1 MSDKARATK
10 IAGLLRSFFIMH
22 PESSK
27 IIGISGLAGYVPPY
41 RVWLEDWCD
50 WTDNQW
56 PKIREVVGRSF
67 RVRGPQHSMYTM
79 AANAVIRLIDQ
90 YDVDPTRVKFLGLGT
105 ESSTDNSA
113 GAIIVKGMVDE
124 ALIARGK
131 PPISRSCEVPEFKHA
146 CLGGVY
152 GMKGAIRHLALD
164 GAGGQ
169 AIVVCA
175 DIAEYARGSSGEPTQ
190 GAGAVAMLLEE
201 DPQLA
206 IVDLVGSGSA
216 SDYRLMD
223 FRKPMLRFCG
233 QDRSQTHHVQDFPVF
248 NGKYST
254 TCYIDETLQALND
267 MYEKRGLE
275 PRAYLDS
282 LRNVF
287 MHRPYR
293 RMPETG
299 WAVSWLFALGHGG
312 DEGRAELARYCEPA
326 GIEVD
331 ALLTEMRTEPEVA
344 RLATPEKLSYEAY
357 PLTMAVLRNFRATE
371 EFQAN
376 VLDKLRLGSDA
387 MRDLGNLYTAALP
400 AWMAAGFE
408 QALEDDSLAAG
419 EEVLTLGYGSGDA
432 AEVIPFFIADGWREA
447 TRKMRFRES
456 LEFAIDIDFEQYKAL
471 HDGGK
476 VTGLDYEPNN
486 EFIIETVGNT
496 DERHFAD
503 LGIEY
508 YRYIA

>member
-1 MSDKARATK
+1 MNQ
-10 IAGLLRSFFIMH
+10 H
-22 PESSK
+22 SSK
-27 IIGISGLAGYVPPY
+27 KLIGVSGLAAYVPPY

-67 RVRGPQHSMYTM
+67 RVRGPNHSIYTM
-79 AANAVIRLIDQ
+79 AATAVLRLIEQ
-90 YDVDPTRVKFLGLGT
+90 YDVDPQRVKFLGLGT

-164 GAGGQ
+164 GAGSQ

-206 IVDLVGSGSA
+206 IVDLIGSGSA
-216 SDYRLMD
+216 SDYRIMD

-233 QDRSQTHHVQDFPVF
+233 QDRSESHQVQDFPVF

-254 TCYIDETLQALND
+254 TCYIDETLHAMHD
-267 MYEKRGLE
+267 MYVKRELK
-275 PRAYLDS
+275 ASDYLRS
-282 LRNVF
+282 LRTVF

-299 WAVSWLFALGHGG
+299 WAVSYLFALGQGSAE
-312 DEGRAELARYCEPA
+312 DRAELASYCYEAGVDITAVRAEMVSKPA
-326 GIEVD
+326 VA
-331 ALLTEMRTEPEVA
+331 ALASPE
-344 RLATPEKLSYEAY
+344 THQFEAY
-357 PLTMAVLRNFRATE
+357 PLTMAALRAFRASRHYRRE
-371 EFQAN
+371 I
-376 VLDKLRLGSDA
+376 LDKMALGSD
-387 MRDLGNLYTAALP
+387 MMLDLGNLYTAALP

-408 QALEDDSLAAG
+408 QALDEDSLSAG

-432 AEVIPFFIADGWREA
+432 AEVIPFFMADGWREA
-447 TRKMRFRES
+447 AAKIQFNAAMQ
-456 LEFAIDIDFEQYKAL
+456 LAVDLNQEQYEAL
-471 HDGGK
+471 HDGRR
-476 VTGLDYEPNN
+476 VAGLDYLPNN
-486 EFIIETVGNT
+486 EFVIDRVGNVE
-496 DERHFAD
+496 ERHFTD

-508 YRYIA
+508 YKYIA

>member
-1 MSDKARATK
+1 MNQQ
-10 IAGLLRSFFIMH
+10 
-22 PESSK
+22 SSQK
-27 IIGISGLAGYVPPY
+27 SIGISGLAAYLPPY
-41 RVWLEDWCD
+41 RVWLEDWCE

-67 RVRGPQHSMYTM
+67 RVRGPNHSVYTM
-79 AANAVIRLIDQ
+79 AATAVMRLIEQ
-90 YDVDPTRVKFLGLGT
+90 YDVDPQRVKFLGLGT

-113 GAIIVKGMVDE
+113 GAIVVKGMVDE

-164 GAGGQ
+164 GAGSQ

-201 DPQLA
+201 DPKLA
-206 IVDLVGSGSA
+206 IVDLIGSGSA
-216 SDYRLMD
+216 SDYRIMD

-233 QDRSQTHHVQDFPVF
+233 QDRSESHQVQDFPVF

-254 TCYIDETLQALND
+254 TCYIDETLHALHD
-267 MYEKRGLE
+267 MYVKRDLK
-275 PRAYLDS
+275 ASDYLRS
-282 LRNVF
+282 LRTVF

-299 WAVSWLFALGHGG
+299 WAVSYLFALGQGNAE
-312 DEGRAELARYCEPA
+312 DRAELASYCYEAGVDVAAVRAEMLSKPA
-326 GIEVD
+326 VA
-331 ALLTEMRTEPEVA
+331 ALAGPE
-344 RLATPEKLSYEAY
+344 THQFEAY
-357 PLTMAVLRNFRATE
+357 PLTMAVLRAFRASRHYRKE
-371 EFQAN
+371 I
-376 VLDKLRLGSDA
+376 LDKMALGSD
-387 MRDLGNLYTAALP
+387 MMLDLGNLYTAALP

-408 QALEDDSLAAG
+408 QALEENSLRAG

-432 AEVIPFFIADGWREA
+432 AEVIPFFMADGWREA
-447 TRKMRFRES
+447 TAKIRFS
-456 LEFAIDIDFEQYKAL
+456 AAMQLAVDLSQEQYEAL
-471 HDGGK
+471 HDGRR
-476 VTGLDYEPNN
+476 VAGLDYLPNN
-486 EFIIETVGNT
+486 EFIIDRVGSVE
-496 DERHFAD
+496 DRHFSD
-503 LGIEY
+503 MGIEY
-508 YRYIA
+508 YKYIA

>member
-1 MSDKARATK
+1 MT
-10 IAGLLRSFFIMH
+10 
-22 PESSK
+22 ESNNRK
-27 IIGISGLAGYVPPY
+27 PIGISGLAAYVPPY

-67 RVRGPQHSMYTM
+67 RVRGPNHSVYTM

-90 YDVDPTRVKFLGLGT
+90 YDVDPSRVKFLGLGT

-124 ALIARGK
+124 ALAARGK
-131 PPISRSCEVPEFKHA
+131 APIARSCEVPEFKHA

-164 GAGGQ
+164 GAGSQ

-201 DPQLA
+201 DPKLA

-233 QDRSQTHHVQDFPVF
+233 QDRSETHQVQDFPVF

-254 TCYIDETLQALND
+254 TCYIDETLHALTD
-267 MYEKRGLE
+267 MYEKRKLNAIE
-275 PRAYLDS
+275 HLRS
-282 LRNVF
+282 LRTLF
-287 MHRPYR
+287 LHRPYR

-299 WAVSWLFALGHGG
+299 WAVSYLFALGQGKSE
-312 DEGRAELARYCEPA
+312 DRAELAAYCYEA
-326 GIEVD
+326 GVD
-331 ALLTEMRTEPEVA
+331 VQALLSEMCSKPEVSSFA
-344 RLATPEKLSYEAY
+344 NPEQLSYEAY
-357 PLTMAVLRNFRATE
+357 PMAMAVLRAFRASRHFRKE
-371 EFQAN
+371 I
-376 VLDKLRLGSDA
+376 LDKLRLGSDT
-387 MRDLGNLYTAALP
+387 MLDLGNLYTAALP

-408 QALEDDSLAAG
+408 QALDEDSLSAG

-432 AEVIPFFIADGWREA
+432 AEVIPFFMAESWRKAAAKIHFADAMELTLDLNRQ
-447 TRKMRFRES
+447 
-456 LEFAIDIDFEQYKAL
+456 QYEAL
-471 HDGGK
+471 HDGRR
-476 VTGLDYEPNN
+476 VQDLDYVASN
-486 EFIIETVGNT
+486 EFVIERVGQRA
-496 DERHFAD
+496 DRHFAD

>member
-1 MSDKARATK
+1 MSRSTK
-10 IAGLLRSFFIMH
+10 
-22 PESSK
+22 P
-27 IIGISGLAGYVPPY
+27 IGISGLAAYIPPY

-67 RVRGPQHSMYTM
+67 RIRGPNHSVYTM
-79 AANAVIRLIDQ
+79 AANAVLRLIDQ

-113 GAIIVKGMVDE
+113 GAIVVKGMVDA
-124 ALIARGK
+124 ALIERGK

-164 GAGGQ
+164 GAGSQ

-190 GAGAVAMLLEE
+190 GSGAVAMLLEE
-201 DPQLA
+201 DPELA
-206 IVDLVGSGSA
+206 VVDLIGSGSA
-216 SDYRLMD
+216 SDYRIMD

-233 QDRSQTHHVQDFPVF
+233 QDRTESHQVQDFPVF

-254 TCYIDETLQALND
+254 TCYIDETLHALND
-267 MYEKRGLE
+267 MYVKRELN
-275 PRAYLDS
+275 PSAYMRS
-282 LRNVF
+282 LRTVF

-299 WAVSWLFALGHGG
+299 WAVSYLFALSQGSAE
-312 DEGRAELARYCEPA
+312 DRAELASYCYEA
-326 GIEVD
+326 GVNVEAIR
-331 ALLTEMRTEPEVA
+331 TEMLSKPEVA
-344 RLATPEKLSYEAY
+344 ALATPEALHYEAY
-357 PLTMAVLRNFRATE
+357 PLTMATLRAFRASRHYRKE
-371 EFQAN
+371 I
-376 VLDKLRLGSDA
+376 LDKMALGSDT
-387 MRDLGNLYTAALP
+387 MLDLGNLYTAALP

-408 QALEDDSLAAG
+408 QALDEDSLSSG

-432 AEVIPFFIADGWREA
+432 AEVIPFFMAEGWREA
-447 TRKMRFRES
+447 AAKIHFNDAMQ
-456 LEFAIDIDFEQYKAL
+456 FAVDLNREQYEAL
-471 HDGGK
+471 HDGRR
-476 VTGLDYEPNN
+476 VTGLSYVPNN
-486 EFIIETVGNT
+486 EFVIDRVGGT
-496 DERHFAD
+496 DERHFSD

-508 YRYIA
+508 YKFIA

>member
-1 MSDKARATK
+1 MN
-10 IAGLLRSFFIMH
+10 L
-22 PESSK
+22 SSERK
-27 IIGISGLAGYVPPY
+27 LIGISGLAAYVPPY
-41 RVWLEDWCD
+41 RVWLRDWCD
-50 WTDNQW
+50 WTNNQW

-67 RVRGPQHSMYTM
+67 RVRGPDHSVYTM

-90 YDVDPTRVKFLGLGT
+90 YDIDPARVKFLGLGT

-113 GAIIVKGMVDE
+113 GAIIVKGMVDQ

-131 PPISRSCEVPEFKHA
+131 APISRSCEVPEFKHA

-164 GAGGQ
+164 GAGSQ
-169 AIVVCA
+169 AIVVCS

-201 DPQLA
+201 DPKLA

-223 FRKPMLRFCG
+223 FRKPMSRFCG
-233 QDRSQTHHVQDFPVF
+233 QDRSESHQVQDFPVF

-254 TCYIDETLQALND
+254 TCYIDETLHALHD
-267 MYEKRGLE
+267 MYEKRQLNAIE
-275 PRAYLDS
+275 HLRA
-282 LRNVF
+282 LRTLF

-299 WAVSWLFALGHGG
+299 WAVSYLFALGQGRAE
-312 DEGRAELARYCEPA
+312 DRAELAAYCYEA
-326 GIEVD
+326 GVD
-331 ALLTEMRTEPEVA
+331 VEAVLAEMSSKPEVA
-344 RLATPEKLSYEAY
+344 NLANPEQLQYEAY
-357 PLTMAVLRNFRATE
+357 PMSMAVLRAFRASRHYRHE
-371 EFQAN
+371 I
-376 VLDKLRLGSDA
+376 LDKLRLGSDT
-387 MRDLGNLYTAALP
+387 MLDLGNLYTAALP

-408 QALEDDSLAAG
+408 QALEENSLEAG

-432 AEVIPFFIADGWREA
+432 AEVIPFFIAEDWREA
-447 TRKMRFRES
+447 AAKIG
-456 LEFAIDIDFEQYKAL
+456 FADAMEMTLDLNCEQYEAL
-471 HDGGK
+471 HDGRRVQDLGY
-476 VTGLDYEPNN
+476 VARN
-486 EFIIETVGNT
+486 EFVIDRVGVS
-496 DERHFAD
+496 DERHFSD